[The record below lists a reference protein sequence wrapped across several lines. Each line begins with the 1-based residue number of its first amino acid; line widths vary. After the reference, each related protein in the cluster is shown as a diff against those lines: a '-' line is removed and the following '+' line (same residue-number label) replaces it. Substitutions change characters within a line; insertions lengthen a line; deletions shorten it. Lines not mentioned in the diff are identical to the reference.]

1 MSWSTKL
8 ISKALVLLLLC
19 IVETGCG
26 KKGQIEYET
35 AQLKLTLGEQTA
47 ILKKAQA
54 ESLALGHL
62 GYYNNP
68 DLKQIAQL
76 KEHLKTM
83 REETATLIAD
93 RDKKAK
99 EVEIMQKELDAY
111 RSRYF

>member
-1 MSWSTKL
+1 MRSPRRSVLSAILL
-8 ISKALVLLLLC
+8 IITCAASVS
-19 IVETGCG
+19 CG

-35 AQLKLTLGEQTA
+35 AQLKLILGEQTA
-47 ILKKAQA
+47 VLKKLQA
-54 ESLALGHL
+54 ESLAIGHL

-68 DLKQIAQL
+68 EPALIKQLQGS
-76 KEHLKTM
+76 LKTM

-99 EVEIMQKELDAY
+99 EVEIMQKELKTY

>member
-1 MSWSTKL
+1 MLST
-8 ISKALVLLLLC
+8 ARQLLLAILSMITC
-19 IVETGCG
+19 AANVSCG

-35 AQLKLTLGEQTA
+35 AQLKLILGEQTA
-47 ILKKAQA
+47 ILKKLQA
-54 ESLALGHL
+54 ESLAIGHL

-68 DLKQIAQL
+68 EPALIKQLQGS
-76 KEHLKTM
+76 LKTM

-99 EVEIMQKELDAY
+99 EVEIMQKELKTY

>member
-1 MSWSTKL
+1 MLST
-8 ISKALVLLLLC
+8 ARQLLLAILLMITC
-19 IVETGCG
+19 AANVSCG

-35 AQLKLTLGEQTA
+35 SQLKLILGEQTA
-47 ILKKAQA
+47 ILKKLQA
-54 ESLALGHL
+54 ESLAIGHL

-68 DLKQIAQL
+68 EPALIKQLQGS
-76 KEHLKTM
+76 LKTM

-99 EVEIMQKELDAY
+99 EVDIMQKELKTY

>member
-1 MSWSTKL
+1 VNVS
-8 ISKALVLLLLC
+8 
-19 IVETGCG
+19 CG

-47 ILKKAQA
+47 ILKKLQA
-54 ESLALGHL
+54 ESLAIGHL

-68 DLKQIAQL
+68 EPALIKQLQGS
-76 KEHLKTM
+76 LKTM

-99 EVEIMQKELDAY
+99 EVEIMQKELKTY

>member
-1 MSWSTKL
+1 MRFPNRQLLSVIPL
-8 ISKALVLLLLC
+8 IINCLVN
-19 IVETGCG
+19 VSCG

-35 AQLKLTLGEQTA
+35 AQLKLTLGEETA
-47 ILKKAQA
+47 ILKKLQA
-54 ESLALGHL
+54 ESLAVGHL

-68 DLKQIAQL
+68 QPDHIKQL
-76 KEHLKTM
+76 KDRLKAM

-99 EVEIMQKELDAY
+99 EVSVMKRELETY

>member
-1 MSWSTKL
+1 MRSPRRSVLSVILL
-8 ISKALVLLLLC
+8 IITCAASVS
-19 IVETGCG
+19 CG

-35 AQLKLTLGEQTA
+35 AQLKLILGEQTA
-47 ILKKAQA
+47 ILKKLQA
-54 ESLALGHL
+54 ESLAIGHL

-68 DLKQIAQL
+68 EPALIKQLQGS
-76 KEHLKTM
+76 LKTM

-99 EVEIMQKELDAY
+99 EVEIMQKELKTY

>member
-1 MSWSTKL
+1 MRFPKRQITSVILL
-8 ISKALVLLLLC
+8 IICSAVN
-19 IVETGCG
+19 VSCG

-35 AQLKLTLGEQTA
+35 AQLKLTLGEQTS
-47 ILKKAQA
+47 ILKKLQA
-54 ESLALGHL
+54 ESLAIGHL

-68 DLKQIAQL
+68 EPALIKQLQGS
-76 KEHLKTM
+76 LKTM

-99 EVEIMQKELDAY
+99 EVEIMQKELKTY